1 MTVSAMVLAAGRGER
16 MRPLSGVLPKPAL
29 PLLHQPVIASG
40 IRLAEA
46 AGAARVVVNTWHL
59 AELMQ
64 DRLSD
69 IEGPTPTIA
78 ISRETE
84 LMGTAG
90 GIALARDR
98 GLLSDDGPVLVINGD
113 GLLNLDLEP
122 LFRRIETSDDVVSLA
137 LIRHPDPRRWSCI
150 NLDHH
155 GLVASIRRPGC
166 AADGE
171 VPFLYPGVMLITREA
186 LCRLPTGPGD
196 TPQRLWGPA
205 LAEGRLGGIV
215 VDGLWREIGTPSDYL
230 EAVLGRVDKAT
241 VRHPSAAV
249 DASACLRSSLIGRNA
264 VVEAGAVIEDSVVA
278 EGATV
283 RSDAHVLRS
292 VLLGPTSTGP
302 RESIVG
308 EYRAEPIREEPAPH
322 QW

>member
-46 AGAARVVVNTWHL
+46 SGAARVVVNTWHL

-64 DRLSD
+64 AKLGE
-69 IEGPTPTIA
+69 IEHPAPTIA

-98 GLLSDDGPVLVINGD
+98 GLLGDGGPVLVINGD

-122 LFRRIETSDDVVSLA
+122 LFRRVETSDDLVTLA
-137 LIRHPDPRRWSCI
+137 LIPHPDPRRWSCI
-150 NLDHH
+150 SLDRH
-155 GLVASIRRPGC
+155 GLVSSIRRPG
-166 AADGE
+166 AAAAGE
-171 VPFLYPGVMLITREA
+171 LSFLYPGVMLITREA
-186 LCRLPTGPGD
+186 LSRLPAGPGD
-196 TPQRLWGPA
+196 TPDRLWGPA
-205 LAEGRLGGIV
+205 LAEGRLGGV
-215 VDGLWREIGTPSDYL
+215 VVNGRWREIGTPSDYL
-230 EAVLGRVDKAT
+230 ETVLELVNQST

-249 DASACLRSSLIGRNA
+249 DAAARLRSSLIGWNA
-264 VVEAGAVIEDSVVA
+264 VVEAGAVVEKSVVA

-283 RSDAHVLRS
+283 RSDSHVLRS
-292 VLLGPTSTGP
+292 GLLGPTST
-302 RESIVG
+302 
-308 EYRAEPIREEPAPH
+308 
-322 QW
+322 

>member
-1 MTVSAMVLAAGRGER
+1 MTVSAMVLAAGRGEL

-46 AGAARVVVNTWHL
+46 SGAARVVVNTWHL

-64 DRLSD
+64 AKLGE
-69 IEGPTPTIA
+69 IEHPAPTIA

-98 GLLSDDGPVLVINGD
+98 GLLGDGGPVLVINGD

-122 LFRRIETSDDVVSLA
+122 LFRRVETSDDLVTLA
-137 LIRHPDPRRWSCI
+137 LIPHPDPRRWSCI
-150 NLDHH
+150 SLDRH
-155 GLVASIRRPGC
+155 GLVSSIRRPG
-166 AADGE
+166 AAAAGE
-171 VPFLYPGVMLITREA
+171 LSFLYPGVMLITREA
-186 LCRLPTGPGD
+186 LSRLPAGPGD
-196 TPQRLWGPA
+196 TPDRLWGPA
-205 LAEGRLGGIV
+205 LAEGRLGGV
-215 VDGLWREIGTPSDYL
+215 VVNGRWREIGTPSDYL
-230 EAVLGRVDKAT
+230 ETVLELVNQST

-249 DASACLRSSLIGRNA
+249 DAAARLRSSLIGWNA
-264 VVEAGAVIEDSVVA
+264 VVEAGAVVEKSVVA

-292 VLLGPTSTGP
+292 VLLGPTSTEPG
-302 RESIVG
+302 ESIVG
-308 EYRAEPIREEPAPH
+308 EFRAEPMCR
-322 QW
+322 

>member
-29 PLLHQPVIASG
+29 PLLQQPVIASG

-46 AGAARVVVNTWHL
+46 AGTARVVVNTWHL

-69 IEGPTPTIA
+69 IEGPTPTIT

-98 GLLSDDGPVLVINGD
+98 GLLGDDGPVLVINGD

-122 LFRRIETSDDVVSLA
+122 LFRRSETSDDLVSLA
-137 LIRHPDPRRWSCI
+137 LIPHPDPRRWSCVS
-150 NLDHH
+150 LDHR

-171 VPFLYPGVMLITREA
+171 VSFLYPGVMLITREA

-196 TPQRLWGPA
+196 TPERLWDPA

-215 VDGLWREIGTPSDYL
+215 VDGFWREIGTPSDYL
-230 EAVLGRVDKAT
+230 EAVLERVGRSTASHPTAT
-241 VRHPSAAV
+241 VHPSAR
-249 DASACLRSSLIGRNA
+249 LRSSLIGRDA
-264 VVEAGAVIEDSVVA
+264 IIEAGAVVESSVVA
-278 EGATV
+278 EGARV
-283 RSDAHVLRS
+283 AADAHILRS
-292 VLLGPTSTGP
+292 VLLGPTPTEPGASVVEEFRGLPLMGETG
-302 RESIVG
+302 R
-308 EYRAEPIREEPAPH
+308 
-322 QW
+322 

>member
-29 PLLHQPVIASG
+29 PLLHKPVIASG

-46 AGAARVVVNTWHL
+46 AGATRVVVNTWHL

-64 DRLSD
+64 AKLGD
-69 IEGPTPTIA
+69 IEHPAPMIT

-98 GLLSDDGPVLVINGD
+98 GLLGDRGPVLVINGD

-122 LFRRIETSDDVVSLA
+122 LFCRFESSDDLVSLA
-137 LIRHPDPRRWSCI
+137 LIPHPDPPRWSRI
-150 NLDHH
+150 SLDRR
-155 GLVASIRRPGC
+155 GLVTDIRRPG
-166 AADGE
+166 AAAAGE
-171 VPFLYPGVMLITREA
+171 VLFLYPGVMLITREA
-186 LCRLPTGPGD
+186 LSQLPTGPGD
-196 TPQRLWGPA
+196 TPERLWGPA
-205 LAEGRLGGIV
+205 LTEGRLGGAV
-215 VDGLWREIGTPSDYL
+215 VNGRWREVGTPSDYL
-230 EAVLGRVDKAT
+230 EAVLGRLGRTT
-241 VRHPSAAV
+241 VKHPSAAV
-249 DASACLRSSLIGRNA
+249 DASARIRSSLIGRNA
-264 VVEAGAVIEDSVVA
+264 VVEAGAVIEKSVVA

-283 RSDAHVLRS
+283 RSDARVHRS
-292 VLLGPTSTGP
+292 VLLGATSAEP

-308 EYRAEPIREEPAPH
+308 EYRAEPIG
-322 QW
+322 

>member
-46 AGAARVVVNTWHL
+46 SGAARVVVNTWHL

-64 DRLSD
+64 AKLGE
-69 IEGPTPTIA
+69 IEHPAPTIA

-98 GLLSDDGPVLVINGD
+98 GLLGDGGPVLVINGD

-122 LFRRIETSDDVVSLA
+122 LFRRVETSDDLVTLA
-137 LIRHPDPRRWSCI
+137 LIPHPDPRRWSCI
-150 NLDHH
+150 SLDRH
-155 GLVASIRRPGC
+155 GLVSSIRRPG
-166 AADGE
+166 AAAAGE
-171 VPFLYPGVMLITREA
+171 LSFLYPGVMLITREA
-186 LCRLPTGPGD
+186 LSRLPAGPGD
-196 TPQRLWGPA
+196 TPDRLWGPA
-205 LAEGRLGGIV
+205 LAEGRLGGV
-215 VDGLWREIGTPSDYL
+215 VVNGRWREIGTPSDYL
-230 EAVLGRVDKAT
+230 ETVLELVNQST

-249 DASACLRSSLIGRNA
+249 DAAARLRSSLIGWNA
-264 VVEAGAVIEDSVVA
+264 VVEAGAVVEKSVVA

-292 VLLGPTSTGP
+292 VLLGPTSTEPG
-302 RESIVG
+302 ESIVG
-308 EYRAEPIREEPAPH
+308 EFRAEPMCR
-322 QW
+322 

>member
-40 IRLAEA
+40 IRLAKA
-46 AGAARVVVNTWHL
+46 SGAARVVVNTWHL

-64 DRLSD
+64 AKLGE
-69 IEGPTPTIA
+69 IEHPAPTIA

-98 GLLSDDGPVLVINGD
+98 GLLGDGGPVLVINGD
-113 GLLNLDLEP
+113 GLPNLDLEP
-122 LFRRIETSDDVVSLA
+122 LFRRVETSDDLVTLA
-137 LIRHPDPRRWSCI
+137 LIPHPDPRRWSCI
-150 NLDHH
+150 SLDRH
-155 GLVASIRRPGC
+155 GLVSSIRRPG
-166 AADGE
+166 AAAAGE
-171 VPFLYPGVMLITREA
+171 LSFLYPGVMLITREA
-186 LCRLPTGPGD
+186 LSRLPAGPGD
-196 TPQRLWGPA
+196 TPDRLWGPA
-205 LAEGRLGGIV
+205 LAEGRLGGV
-215 VDGLWREIGTPSDYL
+215 VVNGRWREIGTPSDYL
-230 EAVLGRVDKAT
+230 ETVLERVKQST

-249 DASACLRSSLIGRNA
+249 DAAARIRSSLIGRNA
-264 VVEAGAVIEDSVVA
+264 VVEAGAVVEKSVVA

-292 VLLGPTSTGP
+292 VLLGPNSTEP

-308 EYRAEPIREEPAPH
+308 EFRAKPMCR
-322 QW
+322 

>member
-1 MTVSAMVLAAGRGER
+1 MTVSVMVLAAGRGER

-46 AGAARVVVNTWHL
+46 SGAARVVVNTWHL

-64 DRLSD
+64 AKLGE
-69 IEGPTPTIA
+69 IEHPAPTIA

-98 GLLSDDGPVLVINGD
+98 GLLGDGGPVLVINGD

-122 LFRRIETSDDVVSLA
+122 LFRRVETSDDLVTLA
-137 LIRHPDPRRWSCI
+137 LIPHPDPRRWSCI
-150 NLDHH
+150 SLDRH
-155 GLVASIRRPGC
+155 GLVSSIRRPG
-166 AADGE
+166 AAAAGE
-171 VPFLYPGVMLITREA
+171 LSFLYPGVMLITREA
-186 LCRLPTGPGD
+186 LSRLPAGPGD
-196 TPQRLWGPA
+196 TPDRLWGPA
-205 LAEGRLGGIV
+205 LAEGRLGGV
-215 VDGLWREIGTPSDYL
+215 VVNGRWREIGTPSDYL
-230 EAVLGRVDKAT
+230 ETVLELVNQST

-249 DASACLRSSLIGRNA
+249 DAAARLRSSLIGWNA
-264 VVEAGAVIEDSVVA
+264 VVEAGAVVEKSVVA

-292 VLLGPTSTGP
+292 VLLGPTSTEPG
-302 RESIVG
+302 ESIVG
-308 EYRAEPIREEPAPH
+308 EFRAEPMCR
-322 QW
+322 